1 MFPHYRSSFFLV
13 TLPIA
18 KGKVKTLQ
26 GLVRVSMFFLGDHRA
41 QAGPLDRA
49 QMEQLGSDWYIA
61 YTM

>member
-1 MFPHYRSSFFLV
+1 MFPHYGSSFLLV

-26 GLVRVSMFFLGDHRA
+26 GLVRVSMVFLGDHRA

-49 QMEQLGSDWYIA
+49 QMEQLGSD
-61 YTM
+61 